1 MHFYLFLVC
10 IKAQSIHI
18 HINSIVAFSYLV
30 KMGCTRNKLM
40 IVLSKEIWD
49 YLLRKEIRITSEY
62 FPGLLNVEADTQ
74 CRTVRDAGECWGT
87 LEIDLFASSISHQ
100 LPTHISWKLDPYSQ
114 WRDSLKYFTSFNSSN
129 MLLKIQSSSHLTY

>member
-1 MHFYLFLVC
+1 MTAVKYAFLPFSC
-10 IKAQSIHI
+10 LHRKAQSIHI

-114 WRDSLKYFTSFNSSN
+114 
-129 MLLKIQSSSHLTY
+129 